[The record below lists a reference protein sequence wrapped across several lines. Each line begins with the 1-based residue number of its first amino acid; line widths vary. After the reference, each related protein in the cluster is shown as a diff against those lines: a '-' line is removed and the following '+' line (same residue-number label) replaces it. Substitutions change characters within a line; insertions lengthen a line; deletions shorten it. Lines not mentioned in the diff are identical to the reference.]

1 MLWETDLKKG
11 APHIELSTREHDAWR
26 RRLTSFEDLAAVTAA
41 NLRVTVTGKGEPVQ
55 VEAALVTP
63 NFLRVLGVRPIRG
76 RDFDR
81 REEIDFTGGSLL
93 IGEGFWTR
101 QYGADP
107 SVIGRTIT
115 VAGSPS
121 TVVGILPAGVLPRGV
136 DLWFSA
142 AGLGKDAP
150 DLGVLKLIG
159 RLKPERSAEA
169 AQAEV
174 DAVAPSMSKVRP
186 GGDVLGARL
195 EPFVDQ
201 IYGQVRPAMHLLMAA
216 VLSLLLIAC
225 ANVANLLLARGVDRE
240 RELAVRA
247 ALGAGREPSRADAVR
262 RERGAGSR
270 RWPAGRPRRGM
281 GRCCGPS
288 VDSR

>member
-1 MLWETDLKKG
+1 MSLASLRHTIRRLTSTPTLTWAAVLTLGVSIGAATAIYSAVQAVLLGPLPFREIEKLVVLWETDLKKG

-63 NFLRVLGVRPIRG
+63 NFLSVLGVRPIRG

-121 TVVGILPAGVLPRGV
+121 TVVGILPSGVLPRR
-136 DLWFSA
+136 S
-142 AGLGKDAP
+142 
-150 DLGVLKLIG
+150 G
-159 RLKPERSAEA
+159 R
-169 AQAEV
+169 
-174 DAVAPSMSKVRP
+174 
-186 GGDVLGARL
+186 AR
-195 EPFVDQ
+195 
-201 IYGQVRPAMHLLMAA
+201 
-216 VLSLLLIAC
+216 
-225 ANVANLLLARGVDRE
+225 
-240 RELAVRA
+240 
-247 ALGAGREPSRADAVR
+247 
-262 RERGAGSR
+262 
-270 RWPAGRPRRGM
+270 
-281 GRCCGPS
+281 
-288 VDSR
+288 